1 MDQPQCQFMDLG
13 VGHEVPDHV
22 PMKILHVSCS
32 PRGQAS
38 ESYRLARRVID
49 SLLEKNPGAVLV
61 TRDLAV
67 DAIPQVDA
75 NYALSQQSD
84 ADVSKEGSAALSA
97 ELIQELA
104 SADIVVIGTPVHNF
118 TVPSA
123 LKAWIDHV
131 VRVRLTFDIS
141 RGGKIPLLRNRPV
154 FVAVAAGGR
163 YSGDRARQ
171 PDFLSP
177 YLRAAL
183 DIIGLHDMTFFSVEG
198 TAFGPEALAESR
210 SKADQAIQRYFRG

>member
-1 MDQPQCQFMDLG
+1 MDLG

-49 SLLEKNPGAVLV
+49 TLLGSNPGAALV
-61 TRDLAV
+61 TRDLAANAIPSV
-67 DAIPQVDA
+67 DAD
-75 NYALSQQSD
+75 YAMSQQSSV
-84 ADVSKEGSAALSA
+84 DVSDKGSAALSA
-97 ELIQELA
+97 ELIQELER
-104 SADIVVIGTPVHNF
+104 ADVVVIGTPVHNF

-123 LKAWIDHV
+123 LKAWVDHI

-141 RGGKIPLLRNRPV
+141 PGGKIPLLRNRPV

-183 DIIGLHDMTFFSVEG
+183 DIIGLHDLTFFSVEG
-198 TAFGPEALAESR
+198 TAFGAEALAESR
-210 SKADQAIQRYFRG
+210 NKADQAIRQHFRG